1 MYRTTHLS
9 TNSGLGSVQPQDSLG
24 GAVARSTNH
33 SRQLRLAAD
42 LIQTLEHDPVTVE
55 LSGPALSLLAELI
68 GCDDV
73 SRVTLRPS
81 VRQLVDH
88 VCYGAAD
95 APAQDQEQIDRLFWP
110 AYFQTM
116 VCRYPQL
123 PGGSTAVL
131 SATDLMS
138 ERQFKRSL
146 TGELFKLQGVR
157 HNVIVPL
164 RVLGGVE
171 DRLGVFRFDGPA
183 FTEADK
189 VMLRL
194 LRPHLAA
201 RLQNSQQGH
210 NPPTSPFGA
219 QPLTGRQ
226 HEVMTLVAQGLT
238 NHQIAQRLVLAD
250 GTVNRHL
257 ENIYTR
263 LGVNGRVAAI
273 VAVRANP

>member
-1 MYRTTHLS
+1 MAKTT
-9 TNSGLGSVQPQDSLG
+9 NDK
-24 GAVARSTNH
+24 R
-33 SRQLRLAAD
+33 RLRLAAD
-42 LIQTLEHDPVTVE
+42 LVQTLEHDPAGAE
-55 LSGPALSLLAELI
+55 FCAPALTLLAELI

-73 SRVTLRPS
+73 SRVTLKPS

-88 VCYGAAD
+88 VCYGAAE
-95 APAQDQEQIDRLFWP
+95 APAQDQEQVDRLFWP

-138 ERQFKRSL
+138 QREFKRSL

-171 DRLGVFRFDGPA
+171 DRLELFRFDGAP

-201 RLQNSQQGH
+201 RLRSTPAADQ
-210 NPPTSPFGA
+210 PPGLAGA
-219 QPLTGRQ
+219 QPLTDRQ
-226 HEVMTLVAQGLT
+226 REVMSLVGQGLT
-238 NHQIAQRLVLAD
+238 NHQIAQRLVVAN

-263 LGVNGRVAAI
+263 LGVTGRVAAI
-273 VAVRANP
+273 AMVRATTEP